1 MEFHNC
7 RGQTGY
13 LHFLP
18 LFAKLCTADQGV
30 QHHLSCYTDYQ
41 MTFIAP
47 RRLGSDSLLGVIG
60 ADMGT
65 EQSTSRIFD
74 TEIFPGHELY

>member
-1 MEFHNC
+1 
-7 RGQTGY
+7 
-13 LHFLP
+13 
-18 LFAKLCTADQGV
+18 
-30 QHHLSCYTDYQ
+30 

-74 TEIFPGHELY
+74 TEIFPGSRAILATASGITSYVSSVMTSALFS